1 MCECKRKFDERIIVM
16 KKKILALC
24 VVISL
29 AAVAIIGGT
38 LAYFT
43 DDDAETN
50 TFTVGS
56 VDIELIESQYHRV
69 NAGKG
74 TTTDKEP
81 ISGGYLW
88 ASNVTLSGTEGN
100 TPDAKNSGWTGEYF
114 SDEQI
119 QEDAKTYKDG
129 YFKTT
134 SEKMVPGRNVRK
146 NPYVINNGKNDAFVR
161 VRVLVPCDL
170 FNVLD
175 NGPSFWTSSALENA
189 IVSKAV
195 NAYDEGS
202 NLEEY
207 KVSRDGKTYYEF
219 DFTYTEKLAPGAMT
233 FWNAWG
239 NIAIDKN
246 ATAEDLADV
255 DTFDVI
261 IEADAI
267 QAEGFESYV
276 EAFKAFDAEK

>member
-1 MCECKRKFDERIIVM
+1 M

-24 VVISL
+24 MVICL

-74 TTTDKEP
+74 TTTEKEP

-88 ASNVTLSGTEGN
+88 ASDITLAGTEDN

-119 QEDAKTYKDG
+119 KNDAQTYKDD
-129 YFKTT
+129 YFKTA

-146 NPYVINNGKNDAFVR
+146 NPYIINNGNNDAYVR

-170 FNVLD
+170 FKVLD
-175 NGPSFWTSSALENA
+175 DGPSFWTSSALDKA

-195 NAYDEGS
+195 EAYNAGS
-202 NLEEY
+202 DLSNY
-207 KVSRDGKTYYEF
+207 KVERDGKSYYEF

-246 ATAEDLADV
+246 ATAEDLKAV

-261 IEADAI
+261 FEADAI
-267 QAEGFESYV
+267 QAEGFETYV
-276 EAFKAFDAEK
+276 DAFESFDATITD

>member
-1 MCECKRKFDERIIVM
+1 M

-43 DDDAETN
+43 DTETATN

-56 VDIELIESQYHRV
+56 VSIDLIESQYHRV

-74 TTTDKEP
+74 YTTETEP

-88 ASNVTLSGTEGN
+88 ASNVPLEGNIEN
-100 TPDAKNSGWTGEYF
+100 TPDAKNSGWTGTYF
-114 SDEQI
+114 SDAQI
-119 QEDAKTYKDG
+119 KEDAGDKDSTNYKNG
-129 YFKTT
+129 YFKTAST
-134 SEKMVPGRNVRK
+134 NMVPGRNVRK
-146 NPYVINNGKNDAFVR
+146 NPYVINTSKNNAYVR

-175 NGPSFWTSSALENA
+175 NGPSFWTSSALDNA

-195 NAYDEGS
+195 DAYDAGS
-202 NLEEY
+202 TLEEY
-207 KVSRDGKTYYEF
+207 KISRDGKTYYEF

-276 EAFKAFDAEK
+276 EAFKAFDAEE